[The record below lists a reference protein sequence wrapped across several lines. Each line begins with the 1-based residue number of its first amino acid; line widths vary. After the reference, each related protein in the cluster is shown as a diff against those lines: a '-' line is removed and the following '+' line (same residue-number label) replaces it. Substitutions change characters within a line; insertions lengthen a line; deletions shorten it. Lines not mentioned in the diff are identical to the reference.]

1 MEGSMTTEAVF
12 AGTSTLKEDVTLC
25 ASVELGSTGWLV
37 TSRASDQEKIQRTRI
52 GTNDWQSL
60 IALLGRQRKARQ
72 AGRVV
77 CGYEAGRE
85 GFWPYRALREAGIEA
100 CVLDPASIAVNQRGR
115 RTKTDRTD
123 GIVELEAI
131 EALDLGRRTAARRV
145 VVPTEDQ
152 EDARQPGRTRSRL
165 VKDRTALIAYIKS
178 ALARVGADLPAANQP
193 GWLERLAATRQWN
206 GQPLPR
212 NLVRDI
218 ELAHERLMLV
228 CRQID
233 ALEADQRAALLSCE
247 RSGKRRQL
255 KSRQAAQAWEAQA
268 NPAER
273 AVAGLAEQLYRLN
286 GIGRVIALSLA
297 GEVYWRD
304 FVNRRQVGGYV
315 GLGGTEHS
323 SGAQRRELGISKA
336 GNRRARFVL
345 VEAAWLWVEHQPGS
359 ALTHWFKQ
367 RAPKGASPRQRR
379 IAIVALARKLAVAL
393 WRYLN
398 DGIVPEGACMKA

>member
-1 MEGSMTTEAVF
+1 MMTESKF
-12 AGTSTLKEDVTLC
+12 AGTSTERQDVTLC

-37 TSRASDQEKIQRTRI
+37 TSRASDQDKIQRRRI

-60 IALLGRQRKARQ
+60 IALLRGQQKARR

-123 GIVELEAI
+123 GVLELEAL
-131 EALDLGRRTAARRV
+131 EGLELGRRTAARRV
-145 VVPTEDQ
+145 VVPTEEH
-152 EDARQPGRTRSRL
+152 EDARQPSRTRGRL

-178 ALARVGADLPAANQP
+178 ALARVGADLPAANQR
-193 GWLERLAATRQWN
+193 GWLEQLAAVRQWN
-206 GQPLPR
+206 GRPLAR

-228 CRQID
+228 CHQI
-233 ALEADQRAALLSCE
+233 EAVEAEQRAALLSCDQ
-247 RSGKRRQL
+247 SGKRRQL
-255 KSRQAAQAWEAQA
+255 KSRQAAQAWQAQA
-268 NPAER
+268 NPAEQ
-273 AVAGLAEQLYRLN
+273 AVAGQAEQLYRLN

-297 GEVYWRD
+297 SEVYWRD

-315 GLGGTEHS
+315 GLGGAEHS

-336 GNRRARFVL
+336 GNRRARFIL

-359 ALTHWFKQ
+359 ALTQWFKS

-398 DGIVPEGACMKA
+398 DGIVPEGARMKA

>member
-1 MEGSMTTEAVF
+1 MKIEAKF
-12 AGTSTLKEDVTLC
+12 AGTSTATENVTLF

-37 TSRASDQEKIQRTRI
+37 TSRASNQEKMQRTRV
-52 GTNDWQSL
+52 GANDWQGL
-60 IALLGRQRKARQ
+60 TALLVRQQKARQ

-123 GIVELEAI
+123 GIVELEAL
-131 EALDLGRRTAARRV
+131 EALDLGRRTAARPV

-152 EDARQPGRTRSRL
+152 EDARQPGRTRGRL

-178 ALARVGADLPAANQP
+178 ALARVGADLPAANQA
-193 GWLERLAATRQWN
+193 GWLEQLAATRQWN
-206 GQPLPR
+206 GQPLPP

-233 ALEADQRAALLSCE
+233 GMEADQRAALLSCD

-255 KSRQAAQAWEAQA
+255 KSRQAAQAWQAQA

-273 AVAGLAEQLYRLN
+273 AVAGQAEQLYRLKA
-286 GIGRVIALSLA
+286 IGPVIALSLA

-304 FVNRRQVGGYV
+304 FENRRQVGGYL

-345 VEAAWLWVEHQPGS
+345 VEAAWLWVEHQPDS

-367 RAPKGASPRQRR
+367 RAPKGASSRSRR

-393 WRYLN
+393 WRYLH
-398 DGIVPEGACMKA
+398 DGIVPEGAHMKA

>member
-1 MEGSMTTEAVF
+1 MEGSMTTEAMF
-12 AGTSTLKEDVTLC
+12 AGTSTVRQDVTLC

-37 TSRASDQEKIQRTRI
+37 TSRASDQEKLQRTRI
-52 GTNDWQSL
+52 GTNDWGGL
-60 IALLGRQRKARQ
+60 IGLLQRQQKARQ

-85 GFWPYRALREAGIEA
+85 GFWPYRALRTAGIEA

-123 GIVELEAI
+123 GVIELEAI
-131 EALDLGRRTAARRV
+131 EALEGGRRTAARCV

-152 EDARQPGRTRSRL
+152 EDARQPGRTRGRL

-178 ALARVGADLPAANQP
+178 ALARVGAELPAANQR
-193 GWLERLAATRQWN
+193 GWLERLAAARQWN

-212 NLVRDI
+212 NLMRDI

-228 CRQID
+228 CRQVE
-233 ALEADQRAALLSCE
+233 ALEAEQRAAAMSCDE
-247 RSGKRRQL
+247 SGKRRQL
-255 KSRQAAQAWEAQA
+255 KSRQAAQAWQVQA
-268 NPAER
+268 SPAER
-273 AVAGLAEQLYRLN
+273 AVAGLAERLSRFN
-286 GIGRVIALSLA
+286 GIGRVIGFTLA

-315 GLGGTEHS
+315 GLGGAEHS

-336 GNRRARFVL
+336 GNRRARFIL

-359 ALTHWFKQ
+359 ALTQWFKS
-367 RAPKGASPRQRR
+367 RAPKGASARQRR

-398 DGIVPEGACMKA
+398 DGIVPEGARMKT